1 MRGCNL
7 VLKRL
12 AYIVCGIAM
21 LALQSP
27 TYNTF
32 QLAIAETQ
40 ALLIHTTQTDEKSA
54 PKVKEDKP

>member
-12 AYIVCGIAM
+12 AHIVCGIAI
-21 LALQSP
+21 ALQSP
-27 TYNTF
+27 TYIIF

-40 ALLIHTTQTDEKSA
+40 ALPICTTQTDEESS

>member
-1 MRGCNL
+1 MRGWNL

-12 AYIVCGIAM
+12 AYIFCGIAI
-21 LALQSP
+21 ALQSP
-27 TYNTF
+27 TYTIF

-40 ALLIHTTQTDEKSA
+40 ALPIRTTQTDEESS